1 MKKYGLPYQGSKSK
15 IAEKIGAMLPNAD
28 VFIDLFA
35 GGCAMTDWALQSG
48 KFGHVIA
55 NDIREPSPVRLFKD
69 ALDGKYN
76 PEVFTPEWV
85 SREQFH
91 AEKAHNA
98 YIAYIWSFGN
108 RGETYLFGKELEDIK
123 MVTHNF
129 IVHRDYVDLSEHI
142 NLTDKQVLDIC
153 ALPSIRERRLAFR
166 KIVNSRK
173 LQQLQQL
180 EQLEQLERLQRLQQL
195 ERLDN
200 IAILQLDYRNVVIPN
215 NAVVYC
221 DIPYIG
227 TGKYGKQSFNHDD
240 FWQWVREQ
248 TVPVFVSEYVAPDDF
263 EYILEIEHISTLSST
278 NNSKRVVE
286 KLFWNGV

>member
-1 MKKYGLPYQGSKSK
+1 MKKYGLSYQGSKLK
-15 IAEKIGAMLPNAD
+15 IAEKIGAMLPNAE

-55 NDIREPSPVRLFKD
+55 NDLREPSPVHLFKD

-108 RGETYLFGKELEDIK
+108 RGETYIFGKNIEDIK
-123 MVTHNF
+123 RSAHNF
-129 IVHRDYVDLSEHI
+129 IVYKDYVDLSEYI

-153 ALPSIRERRLAFR
+153 ALPSIRERRLAFI
-166 KIVNSRK
+166 KIAGSRK
-173 LQQLQQL
+173 LKDMQQL
-180 EQLEQLERLQRLQQL
+180 EKLERLQQL
-195 ERLDN
+195 EKLERLQQLEKLD
-200 IAILQLDYRNVVIPN
+200 ISQLDYRNVAIPD
-215 NAVVYC
+215 NAIVYC

-227 TGKYGKQSFNHDD
+227 TEKYGKQSFNHDD

-263 EYILEIEHISTLSST
+263 ECILEIEHISTLSST

-286 KLFWNGV
+286 KLFWNGM

>member
-15 IAEKIGAMLPNAD
+15 IAEKLGAMLPNAD
-28 VFIDLFA
+28 VFIDIFA

-48 KFGHVIA
+48 KYKQVIA

-76 PEVFTPEWV
+76 SEVFTPQWV

-91 AEKAHNA
+91 TEKGNNP

-108 RGETYLFGKELEDIK
+108 KGETYIFGKNIEDIK
-123 MVTHNF
+123 RATHNF
-129 IVHRDYVDLSEHI
+129 IVHKDYADLSEHI
-142 NLTDKQVLDIC
+142 NFTDNQVLGIC
-153 ALPSIRERRLAFR
+153 VLPSIMERRLAFR
-166 KIVNSRK
+166 KIAGSRK
-173 LQQLQQL
+173 LKDM
-180 EQLEQLERLQRLQQL
+180 QQL
-195 ERLDN
+195 ERLERLQQLD
-200 IAILQLDYRNVVIPN
+200 ILQLDYRSVVIPD

-221 DIPYIG
+221 DVPYTG
-227 TGKYGKQSFNHDD
+227 TEKYGKQSFNHDD
-240 FWQWVREQ
+240 FWKWVREQ

-263 EYILEIEHISTLSST
+263 ECILEIEHISTLSST

>member
-1 MKKYGLPYQGSKSK
+1 MKMKKYGLPYQGSKSK
-15 IAEKIGAMLPNAD
+15 IAEKLGAMLPNAD

-48 KFGHVIA
+48 KYKQVIA

-76 PEVFTPEWV
+76 PELFTPQWV

-108 RGETYLFGKELEDIK
+108 RGDTYIFGKNIEDIK
-123 MVTHNF
+123 RAAHNF
-129 IVHRDYVDLSEHI
+129 IVHKDYADLSEYI
-142 NLTDKQVLDIC
+142 NFTDNQVLDIC

-166 KIVNSRK
+166 KIAGSRK
-173 LQQLQQL
+173 LKDIQQL
-180 EQLEQLERLQRLQQL
+180 EQLQQL
-195 ERLDN
+195 ERLERLQQLD
-200 IAILQLDYRNVVIPN
+200 ILQLDYRSVVIPD

-221 DIPYIG
+221 DIPYTG
-227 TGKYGKQSFNHDD
+227 TSKYGKQSFNHDD
-240 FWQWVREQ
+240 FWKWVREQ

-263 EYILEIEHISTLSST
+263 ECILEIEHISTLSST